1 VRIDQYLPT
10 FAPHDAIGNH
20 TLQMRRVLREAGY
33 KSDIWAEHI
42 VPSLSREAKPYLDDH
57 HGLTEDRVLIYHTST
72 NSPMAEWIRRRAQ
85 GGEAVMSDY
94 HNITPAM
101 YFTRWEPAIASAID
115 EARRELSM
123 LAAHIPFS
131 FADSGYNAAE
141 LIECGYN
148 EAVVCPLLVDLD
160 EYHRPPDRATLDRL
174 RRRRDRSGAQW
185 LFVGR
190 VAPNKCQHDVIGAFA
205 VYRRAFDPGARLTL
219 VGGATSPHYLRAL
232 ERMVVELELGDSVEI
247 VGGLGGA
254 ELLAHWAVA
263 DVFVCLS
270 EHEGF
275 CVPVLEAMELGV
287 PVVAYAAA
295 AIPETLSGT
304 GVLLDDKDPLSV
316 AEAVD
321 RVVRPGPAREHLVR
335 AGRDRA
341 AAFSLAN
348 TSKQLLTGIEG
359 YLAS

>member
-10 FAPHDAIGNH
+10 LAPHDAIGNH
-20 TLQMRRVLREAGY
+20 TLQTRRVLREAGY
-33 KSDIWAEHI
+33 KSDIWAEHAH
-42 VPSLSREAKPYLDDH
+42 PPLGRESKPYL
-57 HGLTEDRVLIYHTST
+57 EDQRRSGEERVLLYHSST
-72 NSPMAEWIRRRAQ
+72 NSPMAKWLQERAQ
-85 GGEAVMSDY
+85 GGEALISHY
-94 HNITPAM
+94 HNITPAL
-101 YFTRWEPAIASAID
+101 YFERWEPAIASATQD
-115 EARRELSM
+115 ARRELSM
-123 LAAHIPFS
+123 LAPHIPFS

-141 LIECGYN
+141 LVECGYH
-148 EAVVCPLLVDLD
+148 ETVVCPLLVDLE
-160 EYHRPPDRATLDRL
+160 EYHRPPDRGALDRL
-174 RRRRDRSGAQW
+174 RRRRDHSGAQW

-205 VYRRAFDPGARLTL
+205 VYRRVFDPGARLTL

-232 ERMVVELELGDSVEI
+232 ERMVVELGLGDSVEI
-247 VGGLGGA
+247 LSGLGGA
-254 ELLAHWAVA
+254 ELLAHWAVT

-295 AIPETLSGT
+295 AVPETLGGT
-304 GVLLDDKDPLSV
+304 GVLLGDKDPLTV
-316 AEAVD
+316 AEAVEK
-321 RVVRPGPAREHLVR
+321 VVRPGPARDHLVS

-341 AAFSLAN
+341 AMFSLAN
-348 TSKQLLTGIEG
+348 TSKALLAGLEG